1 MIEIITPGFYSSV
14 QDQGRFGYRSAG
26 VGSCGAMD
34 AQALAIGNAALGNS
48 ADAAALEF
56 TLGGFEIEA
65 HSDITICL
73 TGAPSDAEVDD
84 KAIFRW
90 WVQTVLKGQRLK
102 AGRCQSGMRFYLC
115 VRGGID
121 VPLVL
126 GSRSTDLKG
135 QFGGVDGRLLKSG
148 DRLNIG
154 VSRNA
159 GIPTRLGLSPRSFP
173 ELWRDLNETPTLRF
187 LPANE
192 WNDLDTSNQAEFL
205 RSDWQITP
213 ESNRV
218 GYRLSGPELHP
229 KTPREMLSH
238 GILPGTIQ
246 LPPSG
251 QPVVQLMDANTAG
264 GYPKLGKVIDADLPV
279 LAQVPLG
286 KPVRFQLCTVEEA
299 LAARE
304 IQHRQTD
311 RIRRLMTMAQD
322 GCRGELK

>member
-1 MIEIITPGFYSSV
+1 
-14 QDQGRFGYRSAG
+14 
-26 VGSCGAMD
+26 MD
-34 AQALAIGNAALGNS
+34 AQALAIGNAALGNPP
-48 ADAAALEF
+48 DAAAMEF

-73 TGAPSDAEVDD
+73 TGAPSDAEVDGQP
-84 KAIFRW
+84 IFRW

-102 AGRCQSGMRFYLC
+102 AGRCHSGMRVYLC

-135 QFGGVDGRLLKSG
+135 HFGGVDGRLLKSG

-154 VSRNA
+154 VSRDA
-159 GIPTRLGLSPRSFP
+159 SIPTRLGISPRGFP

-187 LPANE
+187 VPANE
-192 WNDLDTSNQAEFL
+192 WDDLDATNQAALL

-213 ESNRV
+213 ESNRI
-218 GYRLSGPELHP
+218 GYRLSGPELQA

-264 GYPKLGKVIDADLPV
+264 GYPKLGKIIDADLPV

-286 KPVRFQLCTVEEA
+286 KPVRFQSCTVEEA
-299 LAARE
+299 MAARE
-304 IQHRQTD
+304 VQHLLTD
-311 RIRRLMTMAQD
+311 RIRRLMTMARD
-322 GCRGELK
+322 GCRGEMK

>member
-14 QDQGRFGYRSAG
+14 QDQGRFGHRSAG

-34 AQALAIGNAALGNS
+34 AQALAIGNAALGNT

-56 TLGGFEIEA
+56 TLGGFEIKA
-65 HSDITICL
+65 QSDITLCL
-73 TGAPSDAEVDD
+73 TGAPLDAEIDGRPL
-84 KAIFRW
+84 FRW
-90 WVQTVLKGQRLK
+90 WVQTVLKGQQLK
-102 AGRCQSGMRFYLC
+102 AGRCQSGMRVYLC

-135 QFGGVDGRLLKSG
+135 HFGGVDGRVLKSG
-148 DRLNIG
+148 DKLSVG
-154 VSRNA
+154 GSRNPVK
-159 GIPTRLGLSPRSFP
+159 PTRLGLSPRSFP
-173 ELWRDLNETPTLRF
+173 ELWRDLDETPTLRF
-187 LPANE
+187 VPANE
-192 WNDLDTSNQAEFL
+192 WDELDTSNQAEFL
-205 RSDWQITP
+205 RTDWQITP

-218 GYRLSGPELHP
+218 GYRLSGPQLRTR
-229 KTPREMLSH
+229 TPREMLSH

-264 GYPKLGKVIDADLPV
+264 GYPKLGKIIDADLPV

-286 KPVRFQLCTVEEA
+286 KPVRFQACAVEDA
-299 LAARE
+299 VAARE
-304 IQHRQTD
+304 AQQRQTD
-311 RIRRLMTMAQD
+311 RIRCLMAMARED
-322 GCRGELK
+322 YRGAMN